1 MKFDYLDVYLII
13 VNVIGFLLFAINTWL
28 YSHTAEKQVDTALT
42 ITALLGGSVGI
53 LLSILLFD
61 RKAEK
66 GNMMSRVFIVCIFV
80 IQIVIFLVI
89 KGYIAE
95 NITLAFWGF
104 FDKHKIFLAYLGI
117 INFITFTAFAID
129 KFAAIEHRS
138 RIRIVTLLGLSFL
151 GGSFGGLLA
160 MYLLRHKTKKDYFT
174 IGIPLIIIMQI
185 IVLFYIMNI
194 PW

>member
-89 KGYIAE
+89 
-95 NITLAFWGF
+95 
-104 FDKHKIFLAYLGI
+104 
-117 INFITFTAFAID
+117 
-129 KFAAIEHRS
+129 
-138 RIRIVTLLGLSFL
+138 
-151 GGSFGGLLA
+151 
-160 MYLLRHKTKKDYFT
+160 
-174 IGIPLIIIMQI
+174 
-185 IVLFYIMNI
+185 
-194 PW
+194 

>member
-95 NITLAFWGF
+95 NITLAFWEF